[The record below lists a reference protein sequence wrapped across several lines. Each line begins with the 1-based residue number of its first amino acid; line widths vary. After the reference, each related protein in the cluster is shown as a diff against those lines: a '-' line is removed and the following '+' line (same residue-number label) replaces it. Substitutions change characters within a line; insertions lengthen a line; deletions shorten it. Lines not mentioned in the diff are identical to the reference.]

1 MPKTKKIELIIDGE
15 TKTAKVKFDHEEG
28 YLILTCNDY
37 NRTEI
42 RFHLADIEELGKES
56 RKE

>member
-1 MPKTKKIELIIDGE
+1 MPKTKKIELIIDDE

-42 RFHLADIEELGKES
+42 RFHLADIEKLGK
-56 RKE
+56 KE